1 MLSVNQVAG
10 WRTMAARPIRSLRG
24 GQDARLVLGHARER
38 SVLPFLPRS
47 VSLRGADVHQ
57 HKHVIG
63 LTGQGKSKLLA
74 SLFAQLHSQG
84 IACGLIDPHS
94 DLALDC
100 LRLLHERGQRLDGV
114 GERPVLYID
123 FAQHGAYLP
132 FNVLLQPYD
141 AHTVARNLV
150 EVCKRAWPALADGAA
165 PTFENILLHAAVVLV
180 ENDYPLT
187 LLSRLLTEKHFRDM
201 SLAKVTDTEVVRFF
215 RQRYDGWGREG
226 ALMRESTLNRVALLT
241 FSPTLRYSLG
251 QRENV
256 LDFRRHMDEGV
267 SVIYNLG
274 GLDEATQTFLGCLLT
289 VGYEVAALS
298 RTDLP
303 EQARR
308 PWHLILDEFS
318 QFSATTESALARVLS
333 RARKYGLCLTL
344 AHQTWSQ
351 VSERLAGAL
360 QNTLAIAFKLGRSD
374 AEWAAPR
381 FGRFEPQAVKHA
393 VADPQALERTH
404 PLFVSLA
411 EAFEGWTKALEDL
424 RPREAY
430 VKHGPEAVK
439 VRTVTVPPARGDAA
453 LERVIQ
459 AQRSRL
465 LRPAAQVISE
475 VDAILRDVTQ
485 PAAPQRRV
493 ALG

>member
-1 MLSVNQVAG
+1 VTRPVALDG
-10 WRTMAARPIRSLRG
+10 RAI
-24 GQDARLVLGHARER
+24 
-38 SVLPFLPRS
+38 
-47 VSLRGADVHQ
+47 HQ

-74 SLFAQLHSQG
+74 SMFAQLHTQG

-100 LRLLHERGQRLDGV
+100 LRLLIEGGERVDGG
-114 GERPVLYID
+114 GERPVLYVD
-123 FAQHGAYLP
+123 FSRRDAYLP
-132 FNVLLQPYD
+132 FNVLRQPFD
-141 AHTVARNLV
+141 AHTTARNLV

-165 PTFENILLHAAVVLV
+165 PTFENILLHSAVVLV
-180 ENDYPLT
+180 ENEYPLT
-187 LLSRLLTEKHFRDM
+187 VLPRLLTEKAFRDM
-201 SLAKVTDTEVVRFF
+201 SLARVADEQVVRFF
-215 RQRYDGWGREG
+215 HERYDQWGRDG

-251 QRENV
+251 QRENA

-298 RTDLP
+298 RADTP
-303 EQARR
+303 EHARR

-333 RARKYGLCLTL
+333 LARKYGLYLTL

-360 QNTLAIAFKLGRSD
+360 QNTVAIAFRLGRSD
-374 AEWAAPR
+374 AEWAARR
-381 FGRFEPQAVKHA
+381 FGRFEAHAIKHE
-393 VADPQALERTH
+393 VADPQAVERTH
-404 PLFVSLA
+404 PLFYSLP
-411 EAFEGWTKALEDL
+411 EAFEGWTTALEEL
-424 RPREAY
+424 RPREAF
-430 VKHGPEAVK
+430 VKHGAVARQI
-439 VRTVTVPPARGDAA
+439 RTPTVAAARTSRAE
-453 LERVIQ
+453 LERVVSAYHSTI
-459 AQRSRL
+459 
-465 LRPAAQVISE
+465 LRPAAE
-475 VDAILRDVTQ
+475 VRTAVDSLASSTMATPPM
-485 PAAPQRRV
+485 PAPTRRV
-493 ALG
+493 TLR

>member
-1 MLSVNQVAG
+1 MIWS
-10 WRTMAARPIRSLRG
+10 RPASP
-24 GQDARLVLGHARER
+24 RLVLGHER
-38 SVLPFLPRS
+38 AAGGWHLPFVTRPVALEGR
-47 VSLRGADVHQ
+47 AIHQ

-74 SLFAQLHSQG
+74 SMFVQLHRQG
-84 IACGLIDPHS
+84 IACGLVDPHS

-100 LRLLHERGQRLDGV
+100 LRLLVEAGERVDGG
-114 GERPVLYID
+114 GERPVLYVD
-123 FAQHGAYLP
+123 FSRRDAYLP
-132 FNVLLQPYD
+132 FNVLRQPFD
-141 AHTVARNLV
+141 AHTTARNLV
-150 EVCKRAWPALADGAA
+150 EVCKRAWPALGGGAA
-165 PTFENILLHAAVVLV
+165 PTFENILLHSAVVLV

-187 LLSRLLTEKHFRDM
+187 VLPQLLTDKAFRDM
-201 SLAKVTDTEVVRFF
+201 SLAQVTDEQVLRFF
-215 RQRYDGWGREG
+215 HERYDQWGRDG

-241 FSPTLRYSLG
+241 FSPALRYSLG

-256 LDFRRHMDEGV
+256 LDFRRHMDEGI

-298 RTDLP
+298 RADTP
-303 EQARR
+303 EHARR

-318 QFSATTESALARVLS
+318 QFSATTEAALARVLS
-333 RARKYGLCLTL
+333 LARKYGLYLTL

-360 QNTLAIAFKLGRSD
+360 QNTVAVAFKLGRSD

-381 FGRFEPQAVKHA
+381 FGRFEATAVKHE

-404 PLFVSLA
+404 PLFVSLS
-411 EAFEGWTKALEDL
+411 EAFESWTKALEDL

-430 VKHGPEAVK
+430 VKHGPDAVK
-439 VRTVTVPPARGDAA
+439 VRTIEVPPARDGDDLA
-453 LERVIQ
+453 RVIDR
-459 AQRSRL
+459 QRGRL
-465 LRPAAQVISE
+465 LRPAATVISE
-475 VDAILRDVTQ
+475 VDVLLRGI
-485 PAAPQRRV
+485 APPPGHQRRV